1 MGGWSNRELIDE
13 FVEFARVCFTEY
25 KNLVKYWITFN
36 EINMLLLSSKFAETK
51 PDTECFT
58 ELHNQLLASAKAVS
72 LAHAISPDYF
82 VGSMNCGFFPY
93 PLTCDPLDVINCQ
106 RESQTMFYYTSD
118 VQARGYYPSYSK
130 RIWEKYGVDMQISD
144 ADRQILKDGKV
155 DYFAFSYYQTNCI
168 TTHTDETETVAG
180 NLSKGAKN
188 PYLKASEWGWQID
201 PEGLKYALHEI
212 YDRYQMPLMIVE
224 NGMGANDILESDG
237 TIHDPYHIEY
247 LKEHIKKMKE
257 AVNEGVDLI
266 GYTMW
271 SCIDLCAASTG
282 QISKR
287 YGFIYVDVDN
297 DGNGTYK
304 RYKKDS
310 FYWYQK
316 VIRSNGEDLA

>member
-1 MGGWSNRELIDE
+1 
-13 FVEFARVCFTEY
+13 
-25 KNLVKYWITFN
+25 
-36 EINMLLLSSKFAETK
+36 
-51 PDTECFT
+51 
-58 ELHNQLLASAKAVS
+58 
-72 LAHAISPDYF
+72 
-82 VGSMNCGFFPY
+82 
-93 PLTCDPLDVINCQ
+93 
-106 RESQTMFYYTSD
+106 MFYYTSD